1 MTQQLSLF
9 PESALKTL
17 KTLQDENMADLET
30 AFNPVDEVFAAV
42 TRFRSSRDFMEL
54 MQFIARF
61 PNYSAFNGLLLYLQ
75 NPAATYVATART
87 WAQRF
92 KRHPR
97 REAKPLVILAPMAP
111 ILFLFDLQDTAGA
124 PVPSVLLRPREIA
137 GQLLGKI
144 YANTLHNATLHGICV
159 YETILNAG
167 DTHTASRI
175 TPALRK
181 KYRDLELKKD
191 ISYLILIDK
200 TQTLENRYASLAYE
214 LGHIFCSH
222 LGIDR
227 HAWWP
232 ERDGLNINGEEIEA
246 ESVAYLVCRR
256 RSLQASTENFLINS
270 SGTQPEM
277 PLFSINA
284 VIQAVGY
291 IEDMGKHRW
300 KGPKKGRSI

>member
-9 PESALKTL
+9 SENVLNGLAAM
-17 KTLQDENMADLET
+17 QDGDLADLET

-42 TRFRSSRDFMEL
+42 PRLRSSNDFMEL
-54 MQFIARF
+54 IQFIARF

-75 NPAATYVATART
+75 NPDATYVATARA

-97 REAKPLVILAPMAP
+97 HDAQPLIILAPMAP
-111 ILFLFDLQDTAGA
+111 ILFLFDLQDTEGA
-124 PVPSVLLRPREIA
+124 PVPPIELRPREID

-144 YANTLHNATLHGICV
+144 YAHTLHNTTLHGIRV
-159 YETILNAG
+159 DETIMNTD
-167 DTHTASRI
+167 DTHTASRV

-181 KYRDLELKKD
+181 KYHDLNLKND
-191 ISYLILIDK
+191 TSYLILIDK
-200 TQTLENRYASLAYE
+200 AQSLENRYAALSYE

-232 ERDGLNINGEEIEA
+232 ERDDLNINGEEMEA
-246 ESVAYLVCRR
+246 RTVAYLVCRR
-256 RSLQASTENFLINS
+256 LSLRAGIESFDPNPSDAQR
-270 SGTQPEM
+270 EM
-277 PLFSINA
+277 PHFSMNA

-300 KGPKKGRSI
+300 KRAKKRR